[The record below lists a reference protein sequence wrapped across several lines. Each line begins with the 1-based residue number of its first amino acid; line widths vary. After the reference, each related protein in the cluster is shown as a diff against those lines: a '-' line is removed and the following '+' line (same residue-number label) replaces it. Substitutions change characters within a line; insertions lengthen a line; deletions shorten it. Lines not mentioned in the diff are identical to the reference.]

1 MITEINN
8 FINNNIKSKINK
20 ENSDL
25 INAVRDKVN
34 KKYQIIIDLN
44 KIKKN

>member
-20 ENSDL
+20 ENNDL
-25 INAVRDKVN
+25 INAVRDKIN
-34 KKYQIIIDLN
+34 KKYEIVIDLN
-44 KIKKN
+44 KIKSK